1 MTRSEH
7 RCSILA
13 LSVLLILLVTAPA
26 AQAQTFTVLHS
37 FTGPEGANP
46 YSGLIMDHAGRLYG
60 TAYAGG
66 AHGFGTVYR
75 IARAGSG
82 WIATGLYSFQGGTD
96 GAYPVASLT
105 FGPDGT
111 LYGTT
116 SAGGLGGNDGNGTI
130 FNLRPPASACR
141 AALCPWTETVLYRF
155 SGGSDGAAPSFADA
169 LVFDQSGNIYGTTSD
184 GGAHGYGVV
193 FELIHSG
200 GSWTENV
207 LWSFT
212 GGEDGGSPLSGVIFD
227 SAGNLYGTAV
237 EGGADAGGV
246 VYELSPSGSGWT
258 QTTLYSFNG
267 ADAPFP
273 AGGVTMD
280 ANGNLYGTTGGPQ
293 GQGEAYEL
301 TESSG
306 SWSISRRQLL
316 SVSYNGPY
324 DTPTL
329 DAEGNLYGTSSF
341 FEEGCGEVFK
351 MTPSGPGW
359 TYTQFDW
366 QLDNDGCFPIGGV
379 IFDSNGNMYGTA
391 SMEGANLN
399 GTVWEITP

>member
-1 MTRSEH
+1 M
-7 RCSILA
+7 
-13 LSVLLILLVTAPA
+13 VPLLVLLVTAPA
-26 AQAQTFTVLHS
+26 AQAQTLTVLHS

-46 YSGLIMDHAGRLYG
+46 YSGLIMDQAGRLYG
-60 TAYAGG
+60 TADAGG

-82 WIATGLYSFQGGTD
+82 WIATGLYSFQGGID
-96 GAYPVASLT
+96 GAYPVASVT

-116 SAGGLGGNDGNGTI
+116 AAGGLGGNGTV
-130 FNLRPPASACR
+130 FNLRPPASVCK

-155 SGGSDGAAPSFADA
+155 RGGRDGATPDYADA
-169 LVFDQSGNIYGTTSD
+169 LVFDQAGNIYGTTANQ
-184 GGAHGYGVV
+184 GAHGYGVV
-193 FELIHSG
+193 FKLTHSG

-212 GGEDGGSPLSGVIFD
+212 GGNDGGNPLSGVIFD
-227 SAGNLYGTAV
+227 GAGNLYGTGV
-237 EGGADAGGV
+237 SGGAHADGV
-246 VYELSPSGSGWT
+246 VYELSPSESGWT
-258 QTTLYSFNG
+258 QTTLYSFSG
-267 ADAPFP
+267 ADAPVP
-273 AGGVTMD
+273 VGGVTMD

-301 TESSG
+301 TQTSG
-306 SWSISRRQLL
+306 NWSISRRQIL

-341 FEEGCGEVFK
+341 FGAGCGEVFK
-351 MTPSGPGW
+351 MTPSGLGW
-359 TYTQFDW
+359 IYTQFDW
-366 QLDNDGCFPIGGV
+366 QLDNDGCTPVGGV
-379 IFDSNGNMYGTA
+379 IFDTNGNMYGTA
-391 SMEGANLN
+391 SSEGSNGY